1 MRIKCENAGFCQ
13 IFASQFAIEIL
24 EAVMNFD
31 LNDDPAIIY
40 LIFVETTKFLQL
52 PDLFIAPGVFF
63 GASEKLKPFN
73 I

>member
-1 MRIKCENAGFCQ
+1 
-13 IFASQFAIEIL
+13 
-24 EAVMNFD
+24 MNFD